1 MPVTPETGCACPA
14 GRKSCGI
21 SARSALRHAVACGAF
36 QRRVRGVGGW
46 SRSSPRP
53 FGAPPPSARRPTLA
67 QRHPFNAGCG
77 QSLADRAV
85 PRAPSGCLRR
95 RHAAPRWG
103 SGTPSTP
110 GAGRPCLI
118 AQFPAPLQGASAVGT
133 PPHAGAAAPLQR
145 RVRAVPGW
153 SRSSPRPFGRL
164 RSRHT
169 APRWGSGTPAT
180 PGAGSP
186 WLVAQFPAPLQ
197 GASAVGTP
205 PHAGAAAPL
214 QRLVR
219 VVRGWSRSSPRPFGA
234 PPPSARRPTLAQRH
248 PFNAWCG
255 SSVAGRAVPR
265 APSGRLRNCGQSCLP
280 QCLKGLGGG
289 RRRHLVGTEVRRCP
303 RPVPTDGT
311 SDHGVAHVA
320 DGGQK

>member
-1 MPVTPETGCACPA
+1 MVSRARKSVLSAMIGYCLPFSSAPVGHMPVTPETGCACPA

-85 PRAPSGCLRR
+85 PRAPSGRLRR
-95 RHAAPRWG
+95 RHAAPRWR

-110 GAGRPCLI
+110 GAGNPWLI
-118 AQFPAPLQGASAVGT
+118 AQFPA
-133 PPHAGAAAPLQR
+133 
-145 RVRAVPGW
+145 
-153 SRSSPRPFGRL
+153 
-164 RSRHT
+164 
-169 APRWGSGTPAT
+169 
-180 PGAGSP
+180 
-186 WLVAQFPAPLQ
+186 
-197 GASAVGTP
+197 
-205 PHAGAAAPL
+205 
-214 QRLVR
+214 
-219 VVRGWSRSSPRPFGA
+219 PFGA